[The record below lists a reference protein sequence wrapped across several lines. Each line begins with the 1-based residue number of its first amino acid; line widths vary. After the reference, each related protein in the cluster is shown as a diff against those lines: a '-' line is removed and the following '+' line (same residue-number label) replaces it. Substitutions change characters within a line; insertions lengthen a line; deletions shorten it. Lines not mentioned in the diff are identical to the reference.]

1 MVSMTLCRF
10 LTRALNSL
18 RAGEEGCSWVVVIVQ
33 TEAETDITKLRAVD
47 KFTTVVLVVASSG
60 DERSTVFDSNNRLN
74 ESELVSS

>member
-10 LTRALNSL
+10 LPRALNSL

-60 DERSTVFDSNNRLN
+60 DERSTVFDSNNRLDEN
-74 ESELVSS
+74 ELVSS